1 MNTDSEARERLASVI
16 DNALH
21 GDYPYD
27 QLQAMRSQIEDWMIP
42 KEEAEAWSRLLK
54 AVEHVLEEALGD

>member
-1 MNTDSEARERLASVI
+1 MNTTAQAKELLALI
-16 DNALH
+16 IEDALH
-21 GDYPYD
+21 GDYPYE

-54 AVEHVLEEALGD
+54 AVEHALEALGD

>member
-1 MNTDSEARERLASVI
+1 MNTDSEAKKHLALII

-21 GDYPYD
+21 GDYPYEH
-27 QLQAMRSQIEDWMIP
+27 LQAMRSQIEDWMIP

-54 AVEHVLEEALGD
+54 AVEHALEEALGD

>member
-1 MNTDSEARERLASVI
+1 MNTTAQAKKHLASI
-16 DNALH
+16 IEDALH
-21 GDYPYD
+21 GDYPYE

-54 AVEHVLEEALGD
+54 AVEHALEALGD

>member
-1 MNTDSEARERLASVI
+1 MNTDYEAKKLLASVI
-16 DNALH
+16 EDALH
-21 GDYPYD
+21 GDYPYE

-54 AVEHVLEEALGD
+54 AVEHALEALGD